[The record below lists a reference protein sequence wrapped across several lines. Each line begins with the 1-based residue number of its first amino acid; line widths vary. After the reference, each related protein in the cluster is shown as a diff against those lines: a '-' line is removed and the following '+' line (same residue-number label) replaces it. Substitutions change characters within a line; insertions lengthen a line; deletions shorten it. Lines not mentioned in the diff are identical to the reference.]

1 MSKRTA
7 IYCRVST
14 KDQTTE
20 NQKRDLIRYC
30 EQRELTIVEIFEDQ
44 GVSGSK
50 QNRPALDDMMAKAR
64 QGAFDTVFVWKF
76 DRFARST
83 RHLITALSEFQELGI
98 DFISYNEGV
107 DTSTSV
113 GKMVFTF
120 LSAIAEFERNMIIE
134 RTHAGLTRAKAEGKH
149 CGRPKIAFDSNMANK
164 LRAQGFGF
172 KKIAITMNLSVGT
185 VFSYFKRIESFN

>member
-14 KDQTTE
+14 KEQTTE

-30 EQRELTIVEIFEDQ
+30 EQRELTIVEVFEDQ

-50 QNRPALDDMMAKAR
+50 QNRPALDAMMAKAR
-64 QGAFDTVFVWKF
+64 LGAFDTVLVWKF

-98 DFISYNEGV
+98 DFISFNEGV

-120 LSAIAEFERNMIIE
+120 LGAIAEFEKNLIIE
-134 RTHAGLTRAKAEGKH
+134 RTKAGLRTAKAKGKVF
-149 CGRPKIAFDSNMANK
+149 GRPKCPFDMKYKGRYIVKN
-164 LRAQGFGF
+164 
-172 KKIAITMNLSVGT
+172 
-185 VFSYFKRIESFN
+185 FS